1 MPFLVQVMEN
11 GLVVQ
16 SGSYSEILKT
26 GTAFEQLVH
35 AHKSAMTAVH
45 SVTKRAIDDQF
56 ASEVNPQVKK
66 NSETEITA
74 PSAIQLTEDEE
85 KAIGNFGWK
94 PYKDYL
100 QVSKGYMHFI
110 FAVLSQCAFILFQI
124 LSTYWLAVAVQLT
137 QIGGGV
143 VVGVYAAV
151 SILSCCFVCV
161 RSWIAAKLGLKASKE
176 FFSAFMDSVFRAPM
190 LFFDSTPV
198 GRILTRVRLKSQSFH
213 SLISIN
219 SCN

>member
-35 AHKSAMTAVH
+35 AHKSAMTAVQ

-56 ASEVNPQVKK
+56 ASEVNPQVKH
-66 NSETEITA
+66 SETEITA

-110 FAVLSQCAFILFQI
+110 FAVLSQCTFILFQI

-151 SILSCCFVCV
+151 SILSCCFVCM
-161 RSWIAAKLGLKASKE
+161 RSWFTAQLGLKASKE

-190 LFFDSTPV
+190 LFFDSTPI
-198 GRILTRVRLKSQSFH
+198 GRILTRVRLKKKKVNHFIH
-213 SLISIN
+213 
-219 SCN
+219 